1 MAGPLCDSIITA
13 DGIHATVKQASV
25 AVWTSVLAAGVSAVV
40 LVLMLDRGLVDP
52 SPGETLSLDPLGWG
66 ILVAATACLSVSL
79 AMAAYAEFLKRAVQ
93 PSSAP
98 GGPTLSDEAGPQPSP
113 ESEEAGPDLSRLTED
128 ERRLYEIIE
137 AAGGEVLQMKLVS
150 SGEFSKSK
158 VTRLLDKLED
168 RDLIKRERHG
178 MTNMVRLKKGA

>member
-1 MAGPLCDSIITA
+1 M
-13 DGIHATVKQASV
+13 KQASV

-40 LVLMLDRGLVDP
+40 LVLMLDRGLAEP
-52 SPGETLSLDPLGWG
+52 APGETLSLDPLGWG
-66 ILVAATACLSVSL
+66 VLVAAIACLSVSL
-79 AMAAYAEFLKRAVQ
+79 AMAAYAEFLKRAVEHA
-93 PSSAP
+93 SAP
-98 GGPTLSDEAGPQPSP
+98 AGPTPSDEAQEQPSQ
-113 ESEEAGPDLSRLTED
+113 EEGEAGPDLGRLTED

-178 MTNMVRLKKGA
+178 MTNMVRLSKGE

>member
-1 MAGPLCDSIITA
+1 M
-13 DGIHATVKQASV
+13 KQASV

-40 LVLMLDRGLVDP
+40 LVLMLDRGLADP
-52 SPGETLSLDPLGWG
+52 APGQTFSLDPLGWG
-66 ILVAATACLSVSL
+66 VLVASIACLSVSL
-79 AMAAYAEFLKRAVQ
+79 AMAAYAEFLKRAVAHA
-93 PSSAP
+93 SSPAVGQTP
-98 GGPTLSDEAGPQPSP
+98 SDEAPPQPVP
-113 ESEEAGPDLSRLTED
+113 EEGEAGPDLSRLTGD